1 MRYSF
6 YTTFSSN
13 FVELWDKQQYLLL
26 PNFFFRLIKNFR
38 CTTTV
43 TMDTDRYDS
52 YYLQPIYNLFHFW
65 KDQQG
70 GTLLKLYLF
79 LMYIWDFQIYLTH
92 RCSRSF
98 HSGHLHSPKTSCIH
112 SYFMKTFQILQSS
125 FPSNFWHWLT
135 ITWEKNLIVCMYI
148 LFFQFL
154 GLYNVKKQCLDH
166 EK

>member
-13 FVELWDKQQYLLL
+13 FVEVWWDKQQYLLL

-38 CTTTV
+38 CTTYYCDNGYGQIRFLLLLLT
-43 TMDTDRYDS
+43 T
-52 YYLQPIYNLFHFW
+52 YLQSLPFLKRPTRGHS
-65 KDQQG
+65 
-70 GTLLKLYLF
+70 LKLYLF
-79 LMYIWDFQIYLTH
+79 LMYIWYFQIYLTH
-92 RCSRSF
+92 SCSRSF

-135 ITWEKNLIVCMYI
+135 ITWEKNLIVYM
-148 LFFQFL
+148 
-154 GLYNVKKQCLDH
+154 
-166 EK
+166 

>member
-1 MRYSF
+1 MYYYCDNGQIRF
-6 YTTFSSN
+6 
-13 FVELWDKQQYLLL
+13 
-26 PNFFFRLIKNFR
+26 
-38 CTTTV
+38 
-43 TMDTDRYDS
+43 DS

-135 ITWEKNLIVCMYI
+135 ITWEKNLIVCTYI
-148 LFFQFL
+148 EAGTRVCKKPEFL
-154 GLYNVKKQCLDH
+154 KPDPTRIFDPPRVPDPKNPNSKKA
-166 EK
+166 